1 MILGYTRERNQETNN
16 FKLAKTVNSQIII
29 MLRGT
34 LVNKDYHCRGSSH
47 GTC

>member
-1 MILGYTRERNQETNN
+1 VKETKETIN

-34 LVNKDYHCRGSSH
+34 LVNKDYHCRGSTH